1 MRTTIFLVLILS
13 TIVLATFPVFFT
25 WANRIEP
32 SFMGLSFAFLWQIVL
47 ALLGAL
53 FLACWYLAENRSGDL
68 DIEVEP
74 EESK

>member
-1 MRTTIFLVLILS
+1 MRTAIFLVLILS

-25 WANRIEP
+25 WANRVEP
-32 SFMGLSFAFLWQIVL
+32 TFLGLPFAFLWQIAL

-53 FLACWYLAENRSGDL
+53 FLACWYLAESRSGDL
-68 DIEVEP
+68 EIEVTA

>member
-13 TIVLATFPVFFT
+13 IIMLATFPPFFT

-32 SFMGLSFAFLWQIVL
+32 TLMGLPFAFLWQIAL
-47 ALLGAL
+47 ALLGA
-53 FLACWYLAENRSGDL
+53 FILACWYLVDSRSGVL
-68 DIEVEP
+68 DISVEA